1 MISIPDLLVVVTAAS
16 VVSGPSFSPTILQP
30 ISLLSVGF
38 YTMTFGQKA

>member
-16 VVSGPSFSPTILQP
+16 VSGPSFSPTILQP